1 MKRAMRVTAGF
12 YSKVIAEIPYV
23 LIVHITCKNES
34 KKILDMKSS
43 TCLSVRDSLT
53 FQ

>member
-1 MKRAMRVTAGF
+1 MKRAMRVTAGL

-23 LIVHITCKNES
+23 LNVHITCKNES

-43 TCLSVRDSLT
+43 ACLSVRDSLT
-53 FQ
+53 LQ